1 MENFPMDS
9 KDLKAREERNQF
21 KVNVLHTYLLRHST
35 KCQHSLGSLKN
46 HSLLKNVESEL
57 ES

>member
-1 MENFPMDS
+1 MDS

-21 KVNVLHTYLLRHST
+21 KVNVLHTYLLCHST